1 MKKIILILISLMLLI
16 ALSYPISL
24 SEKIKEFTLSN
35 GMKFFVYER
44 HQVPT
49 FAGMIMVKVGS
60 IDEDKGETGLAH
72 FFEHMAF
79 KGTTL
84 IGTKDYEKEKVILEE
99 IDKIANLLNEEYSKG
114 KEVDEQKINELKEQL
129 NKLQLEASKYV
140 VKDEIDK
147 IYSENGGEFLNAAT
161 SNDFTA
167 YFVMLPSN
175 RLELWFSIESER
187 FKHPVL
193 REFYTERDVIAEERR
208 MWEENDPEGYLTE
221 EFNSIA
227 FLVSPYRHPV
237 VGYMEDIKTHTK
249 DKALTFYK
257 KYYVPNNMMAAIVG
271 DVNLNEVKKFAE
283 KYFGDIPSSNQS
295 LQINNI
301 KEPKQKGE
309 RRIKILYDAQPQI
322 MIGYHIPEYF
332 EKDNVIL
339 DAISIIL
346 TGGKSSRLTK
356 DLVNERKI
364 AVSVSSDNNYPG
376 VRLNSLFV
384 LSAIPRYPNTPEEVE
399 KVVKEHLEKLKKEP
413 PSEKEV
419 KKIINLAEA
428 SLYRGMTNNIFLA
441 WRILQGGLLTGNVDA
456 EFNRVNILKTIT
468 GNDIMEVANKIFNDS
483 NCTVA
488 ILYHK
493 QKEEQ

>member
-1 MKKIILILISLMLLI
+1 MKKIILSLISLMLLI
-16 ALSYPISL
+16 TFCYPVSL
-24 SEKIKEFTLSN
+24 SERIKEFTLGN
-35 GMKFFVYER
+35 GMKFFIYER

-60 IDEDKGETGLAH
+60 IDEEKGETGLAH

-79 KGTTL
+79 KGTTI

-99 IDKIANLLNEEYSKG
+99 IDKTVNMINDEYSKG
-114 KEVDEQKINELKEQL
+114 KEADEQKINKITEQL

-147 IYSENGGEFLNAAT
+147 IYSENGGEYLNAAT
-161 SNDFTA
+161 NNDFTT

-187 FKHPVL
+187 FRNPVL

-208 MWEENDPEGYLTE
+208 MWEDNDPEGYLTE

-227 FLVSPYRHPV
+227 FLVNPYRHPV
-237 VGYMEDIKTHTK
+237 VGYMEDIKTYTK
-249 DKALTFYK
+249 DKALTFYR
-257 KYYVPNNMMAAIVG
+257 KYYVPYNMMAVIVG
-271 DVNLNEVKKFAE
+271 DVNFNEVKKFAD
-283 KYFGDIPSSNQS
+283 KYFGDIPSSNYP
-295 LQINNI
+295 LQRNNI

-309 RRIKILYDAQPQI
+309 RRVNIFYDAQPQI
-322 MIGYHIPEYF
+322 MIGYHIPEYS

-346 TGGKSSRLTK
+346 TGGNSSRLNK

-364 AVSVSSDNNYPG
+364 AISVSSDNNYPG
-376 VRLNSLFV
+376 VRLESLFI
-384 LSAIPRYPNTPEEVE
+384 LSALPRYPNTPEEVE
-399 KVVKEHLEKLKKEP
+399 KVIKEHLEKLKKEP
-413 PSEKEV
+413 PSEKELEKV
-419 KKIINLAEA
+419 INLAEA
-428 SLYRGMTNNIFLA
+428 SLYRGMTSNIFLA
-441 WRILQGGLLTGNVDA
+441 WRILQGALLAGNVDA

-488 ILYHK
+488 ILHSK
-493 QKEEQ
+493 QKEEK